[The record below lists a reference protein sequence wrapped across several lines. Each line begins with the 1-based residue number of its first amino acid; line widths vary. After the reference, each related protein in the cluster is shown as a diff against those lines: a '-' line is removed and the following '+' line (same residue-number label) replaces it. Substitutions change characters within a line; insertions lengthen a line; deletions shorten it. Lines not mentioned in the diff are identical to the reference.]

1 MSDQGGAYEP
11 ATLKEKLIAVLG
23 QIQVDSGLECPPL
36 TGMTKPV
43 DNIPKFDSKV
53 WPVATTILST
63 EIGAP
68 IPNDV
73 NIFFDETTKLPRSI
87 DETAV
92 FVCEILREAGGEG
105 RGRGMTDTESA
116 KRAIIAERLKEAR
129 KLAGVSQGHVAKILG
144 SASTLHLGNRSRQPP
159 GLGRRTRAPCRNL

>member
-1 MSDQGGAYEP
+1 MNP
-11 ATLKEKLIAVLG
+11 ATLKQKLIAVLG

-63 EIGAP
+63 EIGAQ

-73 NIFFDETTKLPRSI
+73 NIFVDQTTKLPLSI

-92 FVCEILREAGGEG
+92 FVCEMLQKQAEQEA
-105 RGRGMTDTESA
+105 A
-116 KRAIIAERLKEAR
+116 AA
-129 KLAGVSQGHVAKILG
+129 
-144 SASTLHLGNRSRQPP
+144 
-159 GLGRRTRAPCRNL
+159 